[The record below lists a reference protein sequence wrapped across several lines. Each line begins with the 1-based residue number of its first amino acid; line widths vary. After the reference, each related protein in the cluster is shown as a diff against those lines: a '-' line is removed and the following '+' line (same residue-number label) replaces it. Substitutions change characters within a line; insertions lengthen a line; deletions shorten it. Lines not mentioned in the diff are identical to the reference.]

1 MEMFAVAQCSSL
13 LPVLFKV
20 AIECLSGLL
29 ATHTTALE
37 KARIDDLYA
46 QPALKDVQTAL
57 VLLRDLTANV
67 KHASEVDGCKERELI
82 AALLRHGKPITQAL
96 MKLLPELG
104 HHVDKYK
111 QLVTMLI
118 KVMQKS
124 TRNFHTF
131 CGLAKKGRDQAL
143 LKLVP
148 FIKKGLESLINKARE
163 FVDSNQSHFS
173 KEFTIGILKNKNI
186 RGEEI
191 ATQIF
196 QKEAE
201 EEEEEEEE
209 EEGEE
214 EEEDAD
220 HEDGQTE
227 ANVE

>member
-1 MEMFAVAQCSSL
+1 MAPDVLDVESMLIVLGLFSSLVALASSCGQEVATAALGGRASEMAQQLLISPRCASASPAQLISLIKYFVRLAPEPQCALKAVVDQIVCTLKPSAASEEMEMFAVAQCSSL

-37 KARIDDLYA
+37 KARIDDLDA

-111 QLVTMLI
+111 QLVCFSL
-118 KVMQKS
+118 
-124 TRNFHTF
+124 F
-131 CGLAKKGRDQAL
+131 
-143 LKLVP
+143 LVT
-148 FIKKGLESLINKARE
+148 GSW
-163 FVDSNQSHFS
+163 
-173 KEFTIGILKNKNI
+173 
-186 RGEEI
+186 
-191 ATQIF
+191 
-196 QKEAE
+196 
-201 EEEEEEEE
+201 
-209 EEGEE
+209 
-214 EEEDAD
+214 
-220 HEDGQTE
+220 
-227 ANVE
+227 